1 MNKVQTFRRSLMRRN
16 FHLISSVGYEIPSSR
31 IGVQDADSAISL
43 IRAAGAAATAE
54 HAVDRPGGKF
64 VRLRR
69 SAGLLG
75 GMSSPDF
82 PRPSEMGV

>member
-43 IRAAGAAATAE
+43 IRAAGAAGHRRA
-54 HAVDRPGGKF
+54 RGRSPGG
-64 VRLRR
+64 RIRQTAAICR
-69 SAGLLG
+69 IAG
-75 GMSSPDF
+75 
-82 PRPSEMGV
+82 EE